1 MIFLSDLDRT
11 LIFSHRRISRNNL
24 CVERIDDR
32 EISYMTPYTAEKLCE
47 ISERITF
54 IPVTMRSQKEFR
66 RISFPEKCIIK
77 YAVCDN
83 GGTLLINGIPDEEW
97 KAEIDQIYSA
107 AYEELRECVS
117 FLEKRSEI
125 YLDIRLVDDRF
136 LYTKSHTP
144 IETIAEMEKAVSPK
158 KCGLISVGDKIYA
171 IPHGISK
178 GEAVRKLKKRFPD
191 EIFIAA
197 GDSLPDTEM
206 LRSADIAILK
216 YGDGKLK
223 DNIYNPKQYTE
234 TECDDPDY
242 TVNMVIKILEEY
254 YYEKN

>member
-24 CVERIDDR
+24 CVERVDDR
-32 EISYMTPYTAEKLCE
+32 EISYMTPYAAKKLCE
-47 ISERITF
+47 ISDRITF
-54 IPVTMRSQKEFR
+54 IPVTMRSRNEFG
-66 RISFPEKCIIK
+66 RIQFPDKCRIK

-83 GGTLLINGIPDEEW
+83 GGTLLINGVPDENW
-97 KAEIDQIYSA
+97 KAETDEIFSSA
-107 AYEELRECVS
+107 YDELQECIA
-117 FLEKRSEI
+117 FLQKRSEI
-125 YLDIRLVDDRF
+125 YLDIRLVDNIF

-144 IETIAEMEKAVSPK
+144 AETLAEMEKAVCPK

-178 GEAVRKLKKRFPD
+178 GEAVKKLKLRFPD
-191 EIFIAA
+191 EMIIAA
-197 GDSLPDTEM
+197 GDSLPDTQM
-206 LRSADIAILK
+206 LRTADIAILK

-234 TECDDPDY
+234 TDSDDPDF
-242 TVNMVIKILEEY
+242 TVNTVIKILEEY
-254 YYEKN
+254 NHEKH